1 MRMGIMVTRE
11 RSTVAFTRDDLE
23 RLYELETNPIL
34 SVYLHTDP
42 SEDPK
47 ASHRIW
53 LKDALKEQEAQL
65 SGNDQKAFRE
75 AAERVNAHVADQRP
89 QGKSWAAFVGPD
101 VFVEHHLQVPVENE
115 VQWGRPELT
124 QLEWTLE
131 EYGPYGVVLADSET
145 LRFFVAVMNE
155 ITELEDRKLD
165 LDTSEWGQKDM
176 MPPSQRQGSPT
187 RGSVRGG
194 NQREEYEQRVDE
206 HTERFWKDAV
216 PILQEMKSAYD
227 AEGLVIGG
235 PKDARERFLATI
247 GSEADRVIGQINVR
261 VGAPAS
267 DVLSESVP
275 IIQQHERA
283 SEREIVDQLLER
295 ASAGAKASVG
305 LEPTLE
311 MIQAGRAAQVIVN
324 RRLDESLQECA
335 DCQYVTTPDHDA
347 CPNCSGTSLKPG
359 TLRGLLP
366 VLLRRYGSDLE
377 IVQAEA
383 ADKLAEHGG
392 IGTLLRF

>member
-1 MRMGIMVTRE
+1 M
-11 RSTVAFTRDDLE
+11 AFTRDDLE
-23 RLYELETNPIL
+23 RLYDLETNPIL

-65 SGNDQKAFRE
+65 GDADRKAFRE
-75 AAERVNAHVADQRP
+75 AAERVQTHVAEQRP
-89 QGKSWAAFVGPD
+89 QGKSWAAFVGPE
-101 VFVEHHLQVPVENE
+101 VFIEHHLQVPVENE

-124 QLEWTLE
+124 QLEWMLE
-131 EYGPYGVVLADSET
+131 EYGPYGVVLVDSESM
-145 LRFFVAVMNE
+145 RFFVAVMNE
-155 ITELEDRKLD
+155 ITELEDRTLEI
-165 LDTSEWGQKDM
+165 DTSEWSHKDM

-194 NQREEYEQRVDE
+194 NQREEYEQRVAE
-206 HTERFWKDAV
+206 HTEHFWKDAV
-216 PILQEMKSAYD
+216 PILQAMETQHD
-227 AEGLVIGG
+227 ADGLVIGG
-235 PKDARERFLATI
+235 PKDVRERFLATI
-247 GSEADRVIGQINVR
+247 GAEADRVIGEVNVR
-261 VGAPAS
+261 IGASAS

-275 IIQQHERA
+275 VIQQHERA
-283 SEREIVDQLLER
+283 SEREVVDQLLER
-295 ASAGAKASVG
+295 ASTGAKASVG
-305 LEPTLE
+305 LAPTLK
-311 MIQAGRAAQVIVN
+311 MIQEGRADKVIVN
-324 RRLDESLQECA
+324 RRLDEPLRECA

-347 CPNCSGTSLKPG
+347 CPNCKGASLKSG

-377 IVQAEA
+377 IVQADA
-383 ADKLAEHGG
+383 ADKLAKHGG